1 MIILIAGGQGFVG
14 SRLSDAFLDQ
24 GHHVIATGR
33 SALSSQSHDRYTY
46 ISADTTQPGEWL
58 KALSDVDAVINLVGE
73 SIFNR
78 WTEKTKQ
85 RIIDSRILT
94 TRQLVENLPADR
106 PVTLM
111 NASGVGFY
119 GSRGSDELTEDEPA
133 GGDFLAG
140 LSVAWEGEA
149 LRAADKRH
157 RVVCMRFG
165 IILGPEGGA
174 LATMV
179 STFRR
184 FAGGRLGDGRQWFPW
199 FHIDDLVSAILFALQ
214 QDDISGPVNFCSP
227 NPVTNNELTQKL
239 ASALGRPALLP
250 APGFMLRIAM
260 GEFADVLLGSQ
271 RALPDRLL
279 QSGFLFRFPD
289 LQGALDDLLAD

>member
-1 MIILIAGGQGFVG
+1 MNILIAGGQGFVG
-14 SRLSDAFLDQ
+14 SRLSDTLLDQ

-33 SALSSQSHDRYTY
+33 SAQSSQSHDRYTY
-46 ISADTTQPGEWL
+46 ISADTTEPGEWL
-58 KALSDVDAVINLVGE
+58 KALKDVDAVINLVGE
-73 SIFNR
+73 SIFKR

-85 RIIDSRILT
+85 RIFDSRVLT
-94 TRQLVENLPADR
+94 TRQLVENLPSGR
-106 PVTLM
+106 SVTLL

-119 GSRGSDELTEDEPA
+119 GNRGSDELTEDEPA
-133 GGDFLAG
+133 GQDFLAA

-149 LRAADKRH
+149 LQAEGKGH

-165 IILGPEGGA
+165 IILGAEGGA

-184 FAGGRLGDGRQWFPW
+184 FAGGRLGSGRQWFPW
-199 FHIDDLVSAILFALQ
+199 VHIDDLVDAVLFALQ

-250 APGFMLRIAM
+250 APGFMLRVAV

-271 RALPDRLL
+271 RVLPDRLL
-279 QSGFLFRFPD
+279 QGGFQFRYPYLEAALED
-289 LQGALDDLLAD
+289 LIN